1 MTTDLLV
8 FAHIAKESSPL
19 FNSQLLSPSRL
30 QRTSPLSSPLFRPFS
45 PPCYRPAIGGT
56 PSSRHG
62 FQMPRR
68 FSPLSPSAG
77 ARTTVIAASAL
88 SVERGRTTGQGL
100 GRGLPERASFGAS
113 NGTGAGNNEAALGS
127 AGRSASRREGA
138 SEGTRR
144 AERGRAVVAH
154 AVVGGEIALG
164 PAVVAQVIDD
174 LGLDALLFLLTTV
187 IIVPTCKWLKIS
199 PILGFLGAGLVFSRL
214 GFGQHVNE
222 IAPVSELGILFLLF
236 QMGIELSVDRLKEL
250 AKYSFGLGL
259 SQIAACTLAFAF
271 LLQPADS
278 PISPAHLLSQ
288 ASSLLT
294 LLPSSLTSLVPAL
307 SPLPFSTDLLA
318 PLANITLDE
327 ALVIAV
333 ALSLS
338 SSAFVL
344 NLLDEHDELETKF
357 GSATLGVLLMQ
368 DIAVVP
374 ILAILPVLEAV
385 QRANAPE
392 AFLALSLLAVT
403 GTSLATDKLGFSDS
417 LGAFLAGAIL
427 SSTPLKHDVA
437 LCTGPLQKLLLGLFF
452 VTTGSSIDV
461 DLLVEQWPVILTLL
475 GGLLAVK
482 TATVALLAPRWG
494 LKGKDAI
501 RTALI
506 LSPGGEFAFVVL
518 ALACDLGVLPTDVN
532 RIVLIVVVLSM
543 ALTPALDAL
552 GYLIAGIGGRD
563 ENDGW
568 LDVELVE
575 RRKHGKA
582 LPGEGRG
589 LFLPA
594 GVVDVDVGEVRQ
606 GGGGGGEAEEG
617 DMDDGSLEEL
627 ERIAS
632 GAIPPPPPLEP
643 NPVFAARSEGDGRE
657 SNSGKDVSVSGGGM
671 GGSAAAI
678 NPGGGAGVSG
688 AGGGEGFGGDV
699 FGGGDGFGAATEAP
713 QLIGPGD

>member
-1 MTTDLLV
+1 
-8 FAHIAKESSPL
+8 
-19 FNSQLLSPSRL
+19 
-30 QRTSPLSSPLFRPFS
+30 
-45 PPCYRPAIGGT
+45 
-56 PSSRHG
+56 
-62 FQMPRR
+62 MPRR
-68 FSPLSPSAG
+68 SSQLSPSAG
-77 ARTTVIAASAL
+77 ARTTVIAASAV

-100 GRGLPERASFGAS
+100 GRGLPERAAFGAS
-113 NGTGAGNNEAALGS
+113 NGTGASNESSLGS

-138 SEGTRR
+138 GEGTRR
-144 AERGRAVVAH
+144 AERGRAVVAR

-278 PISPAHLLSQ
+278 PISPAHLFSQ

-307 SPLPFSTDLLA
+307 PPLPFSTDLLA

-374 ILAILPVLEAV
+374 ILAILPVLEVAAALLGGPANVALAQLLVAGALKALLGLGAILVGAQWLMKPAFAAV

-606 GGGGGGEAEEG
+606 GGRGGGEAEEG

-632 GAIPPPPPLEP
+632 GAIPPPPLEP